1 MDLSNVNIPWPTKG
15 MGDADYLYAFQQVV
29 MPIAQEF
36 DPDLVMSKQQSR
48 HSAEDGPNFETQSP
62 LVSMLRK
69 VISSADAS
77 LHQRAT
83 RT

>member
-1 MDLSNVNIPWPTKG
+1 

-36 DPDLVMSKQQSR
+36 DPDLVMSKQQPR
-48 HSAEDGPNFETQSP
+48 RSAEDSTNYSTQSP

>member
-1 MDLSNVNIPWPTKG
+1 

-48 HSAEDGPNFETQSP
+48 RSAEDGANYEPQSP

-69 VISSADAS
+69 VISSADAL

>member
-1 MDLSNVNIPWPTKG
+1 MNIPWPTKG

-36 DPDLVMSKQQSR
+36 DPDLVMSEQQSSC
-48 HSAEDGPNFETQSP
+48 SAEDGTNYETQSP
-62 LVSMLRK
+62 LVSMPRK

>member
-1 MDLSNVNIPWPTKG
+1 MGLSNVNIPWPTKG

-48 HSAEDGPNFETQSP
+48 RSAEDGTNHETQSP
-62 LVSMLRK
+62 LVLMLRK
-69 VISSADAS
+69 VINSADAS
-77 LHQRAT
+77 LRQRAMPI
-83 RT
+83 